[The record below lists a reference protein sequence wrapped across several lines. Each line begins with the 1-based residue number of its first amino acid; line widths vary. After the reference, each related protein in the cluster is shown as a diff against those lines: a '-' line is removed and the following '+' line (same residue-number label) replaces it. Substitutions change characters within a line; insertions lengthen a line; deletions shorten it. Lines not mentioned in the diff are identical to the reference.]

1 MEYIYKEVLQLPNKQ
16 MTDSVYSKNHI
27 IGEYQKAIKK
37 TGLHVAVSAE
47 ELYGTML
54 QLSQIAY
61 STLIS
66 RSYNL
71 RYNLTNCPDT
81 FESVASHSFL
91 IESMMDSALSFLYG
105 PNFTQ
110 TTDGFTYREIMQAI
124 RRHDLPEIYTADI
137 PDNGDRNDQALAKTE
152 DLYWR
157 QYSHDSPSRECK
169 TDQNVKYLLE
179 DSRSNFSTT
188 TGRQIHAADKASA
201 IFAAL
206 CFEEKGFTPWMVED
220 DTLASAREA
229 SIMKKCSRGKF
240 DHLTVVWLLE
250 ARYQRYASE
259 MWTIDFFDR
268 EFHKM
273 DYGHYF
279 TALIIMKTIA
289 VTGKWYDYIP

>member
-1 MEYIYKEVLQLPNKQ
+1 MEYIYKEVLLLSNHHII
-16 MTDSVYSKNHI
+16 DSAYSKNHI

-37 TGLHVAVSAE
+37 AGLHVAVSAE
-47 ELYGTML
+47 ALYGTML

-61 STLIS
+61 STLVS

-71 RYNLTNCPDT
+71 RYHLTSCPVT

-91 IESMMDSALSFLYG
+91 VENMMDSALSFLYG

-124 RRHDLPEIYTADI
+124 RRHD
-137 PDNGDRNDQALAKTE
+137 
-152 DLYWR
+152 
-157 QYSHDSPSRECK
+157 HSPSRECK
-169 TDQNVKYLLE
+169 TEQNVKYLLE

-220 DTLASAREA
+220 DKLASARETN
-229 SIMKKCSRGKF
+229 IMKKCSRGKF